1 MLVARCNVCAPP
13 PAPDQTRR
21 QKFRATLIQTKGNVA
36 RKLWG
41 ILGRYVLVWIVV
53 ILAMLL
59 ATTMLPGFQFNTT
72 VDHWWV
78 AALRLPLIFAVL
90 LIVLRPLLLFL
101 TLPLNALTLGFT
113 TLLFN
118 GSILYLSAKFDGA
131 FIITNYGEAL
141 VGALVVTIISTSIT
155 GWLGLDEAYPFY
167 QSLIYRLGRRFGP
180 RHERKPLRGLL
191 ILQIDGLSLSSLR
204 AAMERGRMP
213 TLTAMLVRDSHQL
226 HGWHCG
232 IPSNTPAVQAGFFYG
247 DRENVAGYRWYDR
260 RAGKVRVV
268 SDPEDL
274 RLLEEM
280 VSAKGDALLDG
291 GSCINSFLSGG
302 AAKRLMTVSA
312 LGEESSAR
320 RLGERAD
327 FNLFFLSPNALTKAV
342 LGAIWDYLAGVALAV
357 IGLFDKDR
365 PRLLFNFRR
374 LFQRALANAF
384 LRDLSFF
391 WLKQDM
397 VRGVPVIY
405 SNFVGYDEV
414 AHHSGPDTNDAQ
426 ITLSA
431 FDRRLRSLGR
441 RARRQSP
448 IRYEIMLLSDHGQT
462 PSMPFRLLYGETIEQ
477 AMTKMLA
484 KVQGDHP
491 VLARV
496 FDPGTG
502 YTVSLLAEMEE
513 VAESQLGWLASRGRR
528 ALARMAYGE
537 VGGVDVREEGQVVVC
552 VSGCLA
558 HVYFTGHEESLHL
571 EDVIS
576 LYPGFIEALSRH
588 PGIGFVAAGRRFG
601 DAVAIC
607 EDGIRNL
614 ITGELGETNDP
625 LAPYGQRDRWAGELA
640 QLLSYP
646 DSGDLIIN
654 GAWLADSSRIVV
666 LEEQTSSHGG
676 LGGRQNEPFVL
687 VPSSWDVTEMDL
699 ESPEALHRLVKQELG
714 RYRANTG
721 DSDSVGGGI

>member
-1 MLVARCNVCAPP
+1 
-13 PAPDQTRR
+13 
-21 QKFRATLIQTKGNVA
+21 
-36 RKLWG
+36 
-41 ILGRYVLVWIVV
+41 
-53 ILAMLL
+53 MLL
-59 ATTMLPGFQFNTT
+59 ATSLLPGFRFDTA
-72 VDHWWV
+72 VPHWWV

-101 TLPLNALTLGFT
+101 TLPLNSLTLGFP

-118 GSILYLSAKFDGA
+118 GLILYLSAQFDRA
-131 FIITNYGEAL
+131 FVIGNYGDAF
-141 VGALVVTIISTSIT
+141 VGALIITVLSTGIT

-167 QSLIYRLGRRFGP
+167 QSLIYRVGRRFGP
-180 RHERKPLRGLL
+180 RTERKPLRGLL
-191 ILQIDGLSLSSLR
+191 ILQIDGLSLPSLR
-204 AAMERGRMP
+204 VAMNRGRMP
-213 TLTAMLVRDSHQL
+213 ALTAMLARGSHQL

-260 RAGKVRVV
+260 KARKVRVV
-268 SDPEDL
+268 SDPADL
-274 RLLEEM
+274 RLLESM
-280 VSAKGDALLDG
+280 VSAHSEGLLRG

-312 LGEESSAR
+312 LGEAASDR

-342 LGAIWDYLAGVALAV
+342 LGGIWDYLSGVALAI
-357 IGLFDKDR
+357 IGRFAKDR
-365 PRLLFNFRR
+365 PRLRFSLRR
-374 LFQRALANAF
+374 LGQRALANAF

-414 AHHSGPDTNDAQ
+414 AHHSGPDTLDAQ

-431 FDRRLRSLGR
+431 FDRRLRLLAR

-462 PSMPFRLLYGETIEQ
+462 PSVPFRVLYGETIEE
-477 AMTKMLA
+477 TLNTMLA
-484 KVQGDHP
+484 KVLGDTP
-491 VLARV
+491 VQARV

-513 VAESQLGWLASRGRR
+513 VGASQLGWLAGRSRR
-528 ALARMAYGE
+528 ALAHMARNE
-537 VGGVDVREEGQVVVC
+537 TGGVSDVEPEHVVVC
-552 VSGCLA
+552 VSGSLA
-558 HVYFTGHEESLHL
+558 HVYFAGHDEPLHL
-571 EDVIS
+571 EDIIAS
-576 LYPGFIEALSRH
+576 YPGLIEALARH
-588 PGIGFVAAGRRFG
+588 PGIGFVAASRHFG

-607 EDGIRNL
+607 DDGIRNL
-614 ITGELGETNDP
+614 ITGELGRTNDP
-625 LAPYGQRDRWAGELA
+625 LAPYDQRDRWAGELA
-640 QLLSYP
+640 QLLGYP

-654 GAWLADSSRIVV
+654 GAWLEGRDRIVV

-676 LGGRQNEPFVL
+676 VGGAQNAPFVL
-687 VPSSWDVTEMDL
+687 VPATWDVSEMDL
-699 ESPEALHRLVKQELG
+699 ESPEALHGLVKRELG
-714 RYRANTG
+714 RYGLGEAENRSAG
-721 DSDSVGGGI
+721 DGI